1 MSVLIATPKAAD
13 GNSYLTV
20 AQADTFLGQR
30 LYTEKWDG
38 AGTTPDAEGYLV
50 NNGAGYPTTTTAIEI
65 DTGTGTF
72 TASSKI
78 KFAGHATEYTVEGSL
93 TGAGALTI
101 SPGLT
106 SAVADDEVITRLT
119 ANERE
124 RALIW
129 ATTTFDNLMVWAGT
143 KTTVA
148 QRLRW
153 PRIGVVDADGNSYD
167 SDLIP
172 ELLEIAAAD
181 YGLVLLERNKL
192 GLPAILGQGISKAK
206 LGPLSVEVDDEQQED
221 AIPQN
226 ILALLSPLGR
236 LEPEAQVGS
245 AILPVRRA

>member
-1 MSVLIATPKAAD
+1 MTVLIATPKAVD
-13 GNSYLTV
+13 GNSFVTV
-20 AQADTFLGQR
+20 ARADTYLGQR
-30 LYTEKWDG
+30 LYTGKWDG

-50 NNGAGYPTTTTAIEI
+50 NNSGGHPTTTTSIII

-72 TASSKI
+72 IASSKI
-78 KFAGHATEYTVEGSL
+78 KFAGHATEYTVGGSL
-93 TGAGALTI
+93 TGAGTLTI

-106 SAVADDEVITRLT
+106 SAVADDEAITQLT
-119 ANERE
+119 ANEKE
-124 RALIW
+124 KAVIW
-129 ATTTFDNLMVWAGT
+129 ATTTFDNLMLWNGT
-143 KTTVA
+143 KTTVE

-167 SDLIP
+167 EDLIP
-172 ELLEIAAAD
+172 ELLEIATAD
-181 YGLVLLERNKL
+181 YALVLLEQNKL

-206 LGPLSVEVDDEQQED
+206 LGPLSVVIDDEQQED

-245 AILPVRRA
+245 AILPLRRV